1 MSDLHAIFEEL
12 GFDRRD
18 LRQPEGAIVYA
29 LARTYNLVMRRFAA
43 CYKKFGLSPASF
55 NLLILLQRGRSA
67 MTQRELGARLVV
79 SPSDMTGLVDR
90 LERKG
95 LVRRTPGQDRR
106 AKILSITPRGAA
118 LVDRV
123 WPEHAAEVGRLAKV
137 FAAPDAEALA
147 RGLAELRRAAT
158 A

>member
-1 MSDLHAIFEEL
+1 MSDLDGIFEEL

-18 LRQPEGAIVYA
+18 VRQPESAIIYA
-29 LARTYNLVMRRFAA
+29 LARTYNLVMRRFTA
-43 CYKKFGLSPASF
+43 CYKRFGLSAASF
-55 NLLILLQRGRSA
+55 NLLVLLQRGRAA
-67 MTQRELGARLVV
+67 MTQRELGERLVV

-106 AKILSITPRGAA
+106 AKVLRITPKGSE

-123 WPEHAAEVGRLAKV
+123 WPRHAEEVQRLVRA
-137 FAAPDAEALA
+137 FSGEEAQRLA
-147 RGLAELRRAAT
+147 RGLTQLRQTVSA
-158 A
+158 